1 MKTMPKLAHL
11 TMFKDIVHCGSL
23 HEAAKKLAIS
33 QPTLSRVLKELEMT
47 VGARLLERSNRGVRL
62 TAVGELFYRRIDAAT
77 NQLLNAFDELRG
89 LSADGE
95 APAGGDERRSAAVLS
110 ASGARRLQPPL
121 PAYPG
126 DGGGRRPGR
135 PAGPA
140 AKLRAGFGGQQPERR
155 GGRRRS
161 GHAGA
166 EKRALLALS
175 GRRSYRSRAAAGRGQ
190 MGGAALLLGGAC
202 RHPRIAERY
211 TPHGQIVETD
221 SFLATVPGQAARL
234 YRAAERSGGRTLRPA
249 AAPAENPDARID
261 ISARFTSLPA
271 MSRPRRRSAPR
282 LSTCCRPCRR
292 FEETGCCP
300 PAADSLVQAAN
311 RSPRQ
316 SNRSPGGSDR

>member
-95 APAGGDERRSAAVLS
+95 KRLRVGMSVDPLLCYLPQVLEGFNRRYPHTRVTVVEDGPEGLLARLRNCELDLAVSSLNGAAGGADLAMQALKSERFSLYQGGDLTAA
-110 ASGARRLQPPL
+110 
-121 PAYPG
+121 
-126 DGGGRRPGR
+126 
-135 PAGPA
+135 
-140 AKLRAGFGGQQPERR
+140 
-155 GGRRRS
+155 
-161 GHAGA
+161 
-166 EKRALLALS
+166 
-175 GRRSYRSRAAAGRGQ
+175 RAAAGRGQ

-202 RHPRIAERY
+202 RHPRDRRTLHAAWPDRRDRLLS
-211 TPHGQIVETD
+211 GD
-221 SFLATVPGQAARL
+221 LVPGQAARL

-249 AAPAENPDARID
+249 AAPAENPDARD
-261 ISARFTSLPA
+261 RHQRALL
-271 MSRPRRRSAPR
+271 R
-282 LSTCCRPCRR
+282 LY
-292 FEETGCCP
+292 P
-300 PAADSLVQAAN
+300 P
-311 RSPRQ
+311 
-316 SNRSPGGSDR
+316 